1 MLSCCTTVPSC
12 NRQGGFH
19 LAASLPSSLA
29 MGRDGPTGSAPIATF
44 GVRCVRQ
51 RSSGSEGPPRQLVE
65 SVVELH
71 LWRPGKSFGGS
82 IPDQQKNAQSKSWLP
97 YSHTSCPSMVF
108 LWLSLEFD
116 WLQIDLSMAENF
128 PKTMPEKLCKL
139 EPQGKKSHRFVEH
152 KQRSHFSSVKSTW
165 EN

>member
-1 MLSCCTTVPSC
+1 
-12 NRQGGFH
+12 
-19 LAASLPSSLA
+19 

-44 GVRCVRQ
+44 GVRCIRQ

-82 IPDQQKNAQSKSWLP
+82 IQINKKLLNPNPDIITYHVL
-97 YSHTSCPSMVF
+97 HCPSMVF
-108 LWLSLEFD
+108 HDSLWNLNEID
-116 WLQIDLSMAENF
+116 WFQIDSMAEKF
-128 PKTMPEKLCKL
+128 PKTMPEKLCKQL

-152 KQRSHFSSVKSTW
+152 KQRSHFSRVKST
-165 EN
+165 

>member
-1 MLSCCTTVPSC
+1 MKGSMLSCCTTVPSC
-12 NRQGGFH
+12 TGQGGFH

-44 GVRCVRQ
+44 GVQCICQ

-82 IPDQQKNAQSKSWLP
+82 IQTNKKLPNPNPDILTYHVLP
-97 YSHTSCPSMVF
+97 WFFMTLFGIGLTS
-108 LWLSLEFD
+108 
-116 WLQIDLSMAENF
+116 N
-128 PKTMPEKLCKL
+128 
-139 EPQGKKSHRFVEH
+139 
-152 KQRSHFSSVKSTW
+152 
-165 EN
+165 

>member
-1 MLSCCTTVPSC
+1 MKGSMLSCCTTVPSC

-44 GVRCVRQ
+44 GVRCIRQ

-71 LWRPGKSFGGS
+71 LWRPGKALVEASRSTKKCPIQILTS
-82 IPDQQKNAQSKSWLP
+82 I
-97 YSHTSCPSMVF
+97 F
-108 LWLSLEFD
+108 
-116 WLQIDLSMAENF
+116 
-128 PKTMPEKLCKL
+128 
-139 EPQGKKSHRFVEH
+139 
-152 KQRSHFSSVKSTW
+152 
-165 EN
+165 